1 VDNFTKVQSIV
12 KFVEI
17 TSEHSGQRIDN
28 YLFTSLK
35 GVPKS
40 RVYRIIRKGE
50 VRVNS
55 SRIKPD
61 YKLNEGDNIRIPPIR
76 VAEREPSILPSKKFQ
91 DSLEKCILYEDDT
104 LLVLNKPSGLAVH
117 GGSGIKL
124 GLIEALR
131 LTRPKTD
138 YFELV
143 HRIDRETSGC
153 LIVAKKRSSLK
164 YLQEQMRNKRISKV
178 YYALTTGKWPRGMRR
193 IDLPL
198 MASEQKTGEKI
209 VRVNPKGKK
218 SVTIFSVMKRY
229 RNFTLLQASLETGRT
244 HQIRVHA
251 QHTGCPLAGDSKYG
265 LDDIN
270 KGIRKSGLKRMFL
283 HAFKIGFSLPCGKNI
298 FIEAPMP
305 DDLSEYL
312 KDLDCRDDS

>member
-1 VDNFTKVQSIV
+1 MKGQSTV

-17 TSEHSGQRIDN
+17 TSENSAQRIDN
-28 YLFTSLK
+28 YLFTLLK

-40 RVYRIIRKGE
+40 RIYRIIRKGE
-50 VRVNS
+50 IRING

-61 YKLNEGDNIRIPPIR
+61 HKLNEGDKIRIPPVRI
-76 VAEREPSILPSKKFQ
+76 AEREAFILPSKKLQ
-91 DSLEKCILYEDDT
+91 YSLEKNILYEDDA

-131 LTRPKTD
+131 LIRPKTD

-153 LIVAKKRSSLK
+153 LIVAKKRSSLR
-164 YLQEQMRNKRISKV
+164 YLQEQMRNKKINKV
-178 YYALTTGKWPRGMRR
+178 YHALATGKWPRGRNR

-198 MASEQKTGEKI
+198 MAFEQKTGEKI

-229 RNFTLLQASLETGRT
+229 HNFTLLEASLETGRT

-251 QHTGCPLAGDSKYG
+251 QHIGCPLAGDSKYG

-270 KGIRKSGLKRMFL
+270 KNIRKSGLKRMFL

-305 DDLSEYL
+305 SDLSEHL
-312 KDLDCRDDS
+312 MKLDCRDEP

>member
-1 VDNFTKVQSIV
+1 MKGQLTV

-17 TSEHSGQRIDN
+17 TSEHSDQRIDN
-28 YLFTSLK
+28 YLFTLLK

-40 RVYRIIRKGE
+40 RIYRIIRKGE
-50 VRVNS
+50 IRING

-61 YKLNEGDNIRIPPIR
+61 YKLNEGDKIRIPPVRI
-76 VAEREPSILPSKKFQ
+76 AEREAFILPSKKLQ
-91 DSLEKCILYEDDT
+91 YSLEKNILYEDDA

-131 LTRPKTD
+131 LIRPKTD

-153 LIVAKKRSSLK
+153 LIVAKKRSSLR
-164 YLQEQMRNKRISKV
+164 YLQEQMRSKRISKV
-178 YYALTTGKWPRGMRR
+178 YRALATGKWPRGMRR

-198 MASEQKTGEKI
+198 MAFEQKTGEKI

-229 RNFTLLQASLETGRT
+229 RNFTLLEASLETGRT

-251 QHTGCPLAGDSKYG
+251 QHIGCPLAGDSKYG

-270 KGIRKSGLKRMFL
+270 KDIRKSGLKRMFL

-305 DDLSEYL
+305 SDLSEHL
-312 KDLDCRDDS
+312 MELDCRDEP

>member
-1 VDNFTKVQSIV
+1 MKGQLTV

-17 TSEHSGQRIDN
+17 TSEHSDQRIDN
-28 YLFTSLK
+28 YLFTLLK

-40 RVYRIIRKGE
+40 RIYRIIRKGE
-50 VRVNS
+50 IRING

-61 YKLNEGDNIRIPPIR
+61 YKLNEGDKIRIPPVRI
-76 VAEREPSILPSKKFQ
+76 AEREAFILPSKKLQ
-91 DSLEKCILYEDDT
+91 YLLEKNILYEDDA

-131 LTRPKTD
+131 LIRPKTD

-153 LIVAKKRSSLK
+153 LIVAKKRSSLR
-164 YLQEQMRNKRISKV
+164 YLQEQMRSKRISKV
-178 YYALTTGKWPRGMRR
+178 YRALATGKWPRGMRR

-198 MASEQKTGEKI
+198 MAFEQKTGEKI

-229 RNFTLLQASLETGRT
+229 RNFTLLEALLETGRT

-251 QHTGCPLAGDSKYG
+251 QHIGCPLAGDSKYG

-270 KGIRKSGLKRMFL
+270 KDIRKSGLKRMFL
-283 HAFKIGFSLPCGKNI
+283 HALKIGFSLPCGKNI

-305 DDLSEYL
+305 SDLSEHL
-312 KDLDCRDDS
+312 MELDCRDEP

>member
-1 VDNFTKVQSIV
+1 MKGQLTV

-17 TSEHSGQRIDN
+17 TSEHSDQRIDN
-28 YLFTSLK
+28 YLFTLLK

-40 RVYRIIRKGE
+40 RIYRIIRKGE
-50 VRVNS
+50 IRING

-61 YKLNEGDNIRIPPIR
+61 YKLNEGDKIRIPPVRI
-76 VAEREPSILPSKKFQ
+76 AEREAFILPSKKLQ
-91 DSLEKCILYEDDT
+91 YSLEKNILYEDDA

-131 LTRPKTD
+131 LIRPKTD

-153 LIVAKKRSSLK
+153 LIVDKKRSSLR
-164 YLQEQMRNKRISKV
+164 YLQEQMRRKRISNV
-178 YYALTTGKWPRGMRR
+178 YRSLAPGIWLRGMRR
-193 IDLPL
+193 IDLPP
-198 MASEQKTGEKI
+198 MACEQKTGEKI

-229 RNFTLLQASLETGRT
+229 RNFTLLEALLETGRT

-251 QHTGCPLAGDSKYG
+251 QHIGCPLAGDNKYG

-270 KGIRKSGLKRMFL
+270 KDIRKSGLKRMFL
-283 HAFKIGFSLPCGKNI
+283 HALKIGFSLPCGKNI

-305 DDLSEYL
+305 SDLSEHL
-312 KDLDCRDDS
+312 MELDCRDEP

>member
-1 VDNFTKVQSIV
+1 MKGQLTV

-17 TSEHSGQRIDN
+17 TSEHSDQRIDN
-28 YLFTSLK
+28 YLFTLLK

-40 RVYRIIRKGE
+40 RIYRIIRKGE
-50 VRVNS
+50 IRING

-61 YKLNEGDNIRIPPIR
+61 YKLNEGDKIRIPPVRI
-76 VAEREPSILPSKKFQ
+76 AEREAFILPSKKLQ
-91 DSLEKCILYEDDT
+91 YSLEKNILYEDDA

-131 LTRPKTD
+131 LIRPKTD

-153 LIVAKKRSSLK
+153 LMVAKKRSSLR
-164 YLQEQMRNKRISKV
+164 YLQEQMRSKRISKV
-178 YYALTTGKWPRGMRR
+178 YRALATGKWPRGMRR

-198 MASEQKTGEKI
+198 MAFEQKTGEKI

-229 RNFTLLQASLETGRT
+229 RNFTLLEALLETGRT

-251 QHTGCPLAGDSKYG
+251 QHIGCPLAGDNKYG
-265 LDDIN
+265 LDDVN
-270 KGIRKSGLKRMFL
+270 KDIRKSGLKRMFL
-283 HAFKIGFSLPCGKNI
+283 HALKIGFSLPCGKNI

-305 DDLSEYL
+305 SDLSEHL
-312 KDLDCRDDS
+312 MELDCRDEP

>member
-1 VDNFTKVQSIV
+1 MKGQLTV

-17 TSEHSGQRIDN
+17 TSEHSDQRIDN
-28 YLFTSLK
+28 YLFTLLK

-40 RVYRIIRKGE
+40 RIYRIIRKGE
-50 VRVNS
+50 IRING

-61 YKLNEGDNIRIPPIR
+61 YKLNEGDKIRIPPVRI
-76 VAEREPSILPSKKFQ
+76 AEREAFILPSKKLQ
-91 DSLEKCILYEDDT
+91 YSLEKNILYEDDA

-131 LTRPKTD
+131 LIRPKTD

-153 LIVAKKRSSLK
+153 LIVAKKRSSLR
-164 YLQEQMRNKRISKV
+164 YLQEQMRSKRISKV
-178 YYALTTGKWPRGMRR
+178 YRALATGKWPRGIRR

-198 MASEQKTGEKI
+198 MAFEQKTGEKI

-229 RNFTLLQASLETGRT
+229 RNFTLLEALLETGRT

-251 QHTGCPLAGDSKYG
+251 QHIGCPLAGDNKYG

-270 KGIRKSGLKRMFL
+270 KDIRKSGLKRMFL
-283 HAFKIGFSLPCGKNI
+283 HALKIGFSLPCGKNI

-305 DDLSEYL
+305 SDLSEHL
-312 KDLDCRDDS
+312 MELDCRDEP

>member
-1 VDNFTKVQSIV
+1 MW

-17 TSEHSGQRIDN
+17 TSEHSDQRIDN
-28 YLFTSLK
+28 YLFTLLK

-40 RVYRIIRKGE
+40 RIYRIIRKGE
-50 VRVNS
+50 IRING

-61 YKLNEGDNIRIPPIR
+61 YKLNEGDKIRIPPVRI
-76 VAEREPSILPSKKFQ
+76 AEREAFILPSKKLQ
-91 DSLEKCILYEDDT
+91 YLLEKNILYEDDA

-117 GGSGIKL
+117 GGSGIKF

-131 LTRPKTD
+131 LIRPKTD
-138 YFELV
+138 YFELA

-153 LIVAKKRSSLK
+153 LIVAKKRSTLR
-164 YLQEQMRNKRISKV
+164 YLQEQMRNRRISKV
-178 YYALTTGKWPRGMRR
+178 YRALATGKWPRGMKR

-198 MASEQKTGEKI
+198 MAFEQKTGEKI

-229 RNFTLLQASLETGRT
+229 RNFTLLEASLETGRT

-251 QHTGCPLAGDSKYG
+251 QHIGCPLAGDSKYG

-270 KGIRKSGLKRMFL
+270 KDIRKSGLKRMFL

-305 DDLSEYL
+305 SDLSEHL
-312 KDLDCRDDS
+312 MELDCRDEP

>member
-1 VDNFTKVQSIV
+1 MKGQLTV

-17 TSEHSGQRIDN
+17 TSEHSDQRIDN
-28 YLFTSLK
+28 YLFTLLK

-40 RVYRIIRKGE
+40 RIYRIIRKGE
-50 VRVNS
+50 IRING

-61 YKLNEGDNIRIPPIR
+61 YKLNEGDKIRIPPVRI
-76 VAEREPSILPSKKFQ
+76 AEREAFILPSKKLQ
-91 DSLEKCILYEDDT
+91 YLLEKNILYEDDA

-131 LTRPKTD
+131 LIRPKTD

-153 LIVAKKRSSLK
+153 LIVAKKRSSLR
-164 YLQEQMRNKRISKV
+164 YLQEQMRNKKISKV
-178 YYALTTGKWPRGMRR
+178 YYALATGKWPRGRNR

-198 MASEQKTGEKI
+198 MAFEQKTGEKI
-209 VRVNPKGKK
+209 VRVNSKGKK

-229 RNFTLLQASLETGRT
+229 HNFTLLEASLETGRT

-251 QHTGCPLAGDSKYG
+251 QHIGCPLAGDSKYG

-270 KGIRKSGLKRMFL
+270 KDIRKSGLKRMFL

-305 DDLSEYL
+305 SDLSEHL
-312 KDLDCRDDS
+312 MKLDCRDEP

>member
-1 VDNFTKVQSIV
+1 MKGQLTV

-17 TSEHSGQRIDN
+17 TSEHSDQRIDN
-28 YLFTSLK
+28 YLFTLLK

-40 RVYRIIRKGE
+40 RIYRIIRKGE
-50 VRVNS
+50 IRING

-61 YKLNEGDNIRIPPIR
+61 YKLNEGDKIRIPPVRI
-76 VAEREPSILPSKKFQ
+76 AEREAFILPSKKLQ
-91 DSLEKCILYEDDT
+91 YLLEKNILYEDDA

-117 GGSGIKL
+117 GGSGIKF

-131 LTRPKTD
+131 LIRPKTD
-138 YFELV
+138 YFELA

-153 LIVAKKRSSLK
+153 LIVAKKRSTLR
-164 YLQEQMRNKRISKV
+164 YLQEQMRNRRISKV
-178 YYALTTGKWPRGMRR
+178 YRALATGKWPRGIKR

-198 MASEQKTGEKI
+198 MAFEQKTGEKI

-229 RNFTLLQASLETGRT
+229 RNFTLLEASLETGRT

-251 QHTGCPLAGDSKYG
+251 QHIGCPLAGDSKYG

-270 KGIRKSGLKRMFL
+270 KDIRKSGLKRMFL
-283 HAFKIGFSLPCGKNI
+283 HAVKIGFSLPCGKNI

-305 DDLSEYL
+305 SDLSEHL
-312 KDLDCRDDS
+312 MELDCRDEL

>member
-1 VDNFTKVQSIV
+1 MKGQLTV

-17 TSEHSGQRIDN
+17 TSEHSDQRIDN
-28 YLFTSLK
+28 YLFTLLK

-40 RVYRIIRKGE
+40 RIYRIIRKGE
-50 VRVNS
+50 IRING

-61 YKLNEGDNIRIPPIR
+61 YKLNEGDKIRIPPVRI
-76 VAEREPSILPSKKFQ
+76 AEREAFILPSKKLQ
-91 DSLEKCILYEDDT
+91 YSLEKNILYEDDA

-131 LTRPKTD
+131 LIRPKTD

-153 LIVAKKRSSLK
+153 LIVAKKRSSLR
-164 YLQEQMRNKRISKV
+164 YLQEQMRSKRISKV
-178 YYALTTGKWPRGMRR
+178 YRALATGKWPRGMRR

-198 MASEQKTGEKI
+198 MAFEQKTGEKI

-229 RNFTLLQASLETGRT
+229 RNFTLLEALLETGRT

-251 QHTGCPLAGDSKYG
+251 QHIGCPLAGDNKYG

-270 KGIRKSGLKRMFL
+270 KDIRKSGLKRMFL
-283 HAFKIGFSLPCGKNI
+283 HALKIGFSLPCGKNI

-305 DDLSEYL
+305 SDLSEHL
-312 KDLDCRDDS
+312 IELDCRDEP

>member
-1 VDNFTKVQSIV
+1 MKGQLTV

-17 TSEHSGQRIDN
+17 TSEHSDQRIDN
-28 YLFTSLK
+28 YLFTLLK

-40 RVYRIIRKGE
+40 RIYRIIRKGE
-50 VRVNS
+50 IRING

-61 YKLNEGDNIRIPPIR
+61 YKLNEGDKIRIPPVRI
-76 VAEREPSILPSKKFQ
+76 AEREAFILPSKKLQ
-91 DSLEKCILYEDDT
+91 YLLEKNILYEDDA

-117 GGSGIKL
+117 GGSGIKF

-131 LTRPKTD
+131 LIRPKTD
-138 YFELV
+138 YFELA

-153 LIVAKKRSSLK
+153 LIVAKKRSSLR
-164 YLQEQMRNKRISKV
+164 YLQEQMRNRRISKV
-178 YYALTTGKWPRGMRR
+178 YRALATGKWPRGIKR

-198 MASEQKTGEKI
+198 MAFEQKTGEKI

-229 RNFTLLQASLETGRT
+229 RNFTLLEASLETGRT

-251 QHTGCPLAGDSKYG
+251 QHIGCPLAGDSKYG

-270 KGIRKSGLKRMFL
+270 KDIRKSGLKRMFL

-305 DDLSEYL
+305 SDLSEHL
-312 KDLDCRDDS
+312 MELDCRDEL

>member
-1 VDNFTKVQSIV
+1 MKGQLTV

-17 TSEHSGQRIDN
+17 TSEHSDQRIDN
-28 YLFTSLK
+28 YLFTLLK

-40 RVYRIIRKGE
+40 RIYRIIRKGE
-50 VRVNS
+50 IRING

-61 YKLNEGDNIRIPPIR
+61 YKLNEGDKIRIPPVRI
-76 VAEREPSILPSKKFQ
+76 AEREAFILPSKKLQ
-91 DSLEKCILYEDDT
+91 YLLEKNILYEDDA

-117 GGSGIKL
+117 GGSGIKF

-131 LTRPKTD
+131 LIRPKTD
-138 YFELV
+138 YFELA

-153 LIVAKKRSSLK
+153 LIVAKKRSSLR
-164 YLQEQMRNKRISKV
+164 YLQEQMRSKRISKV
-178 YYALTTGKWPRGMRR
+178 YRALATGKWPRGMRR

-198 MASEQKTGEKI
+198 MAFEQKTGEKI

-229 RNFTLLQASLETGRT
+229 RNFTLLEALLETGRT

-251 QHTGCPLAGDSKYG
+251 QHIGCPLAGDNKYG

-270 KGIRKSGLKRMFL
+270 KDIRKSGLKRMFL
-283 HAFKIGFSLPCGKNI
+283 HALKIGFSLPCGKNI

-305 DDLSEYL
+305 SDLSEHL
-312 KDLDCRDDS
+312 MELDCRDEP

>member
-1 VDNFTKVQSIV
+1 MKGQLTV

-17 TSEHSGQRIDN
+17 TSEHSDQRIDN
-28 YLFTSLK
+28 YLFTLLK

-40 RVYRIIRKGE
+40 RIYRIIRKGE
-50 VRVNS
+50 IRING

-61 YKLNEGDNIRIPPIR
+61 YKLNEGDKIRIPPVRI
-76 VAEREPSILPSKKFQ
+76 AEREAFILPSKKLQ
-91 DSLEKCILYEDDT
+91 YLLEKNILYEDDA

-117 GGSGIKL
+117 GGSGIKF

-131 LTRPKTD
+131 LIRPKTD

-143 HRIDRETSGC
+143 HRIDQETSGC
-153 LIVAKKRSSLK
+153 LIVAKKRSTLR
-164 YLQEQMRNKRISKV
+164 YLQEQMRNRRISKV
-178 YYALTTGKWPRGMRR
+178 YRALATGKWPRGIKR

-198 MASEQKTGEKI
+198 MAFEQKTGEKI

-229 RNFTLLQASLETGRT
+229 RNFTLLEALLETGRT

-251 QHTGCPLAGDSKYG
+251 QHIGCPLAGDNKYG

-270 KGIRKSGLKRMFL
+270 KDIRKSGLKRMFL
-283 HAFKIGFSLPCGKNI
+283 HALKIGFSLPCGKNI

-305 DDLSEYL
+305 SDLSEHL
-312 KDLDCRDDS
+312 MELDCRDEP

>member
-1 VDNFTKVQSIV
+1 MKGQLTV

-17 TSEHSGQRIDN
+17 TSEHSDQRIDN
-28 YLFTSLK
+28 YLFTLLK

-40 RVYRIIRKGE
+40 RIYRIIRKGE
-50 VRVNS
+50 IRING

-61 YKLNEGDNIRIPPIR
+61 YKLNEGDKIRIPPVRI
-76 VAEREPSILPSKKFQ
+76 AEREAFILPSKKLQ
-91 DSLEKCILYEDDT
+91 YLLEKNILYEDDA

-117 GGSGIKL
+117 GGSGIKF

-131 LTRPKTD
+131 LIRPKTD
-138 YFELV
+138 YFELA

-153 LIVAKKRSSLK
+153 LIVAKKRSTLR
-164 YLQEQMRNKRISKV
+164 YLQEQMRSKRISKV
-178 YYALTTGKWPRGMRR
+178 YRALATGKWPRGMRR

-198 MASEQKTGEKI
+198 MAFEQKTGEKI

-229 RNFTLLQASLETGRT
+229 RNFTLLEALLETGRT

-251 QHTGCPLAGDSKYG
+251 QHIGCPLAGDNKYG

-270 KGIRKSGLKRMFL
+270 KDIRKSGLKRMFL
-283 HAFKIGFSLPCGKNI
+283 HALKIGFSLPCGKNI

-305 DDLSEYL
+305 SDLSEHL
-312 KDLDCRDDS
+312 MELDCRDEP

>member
-1 VDNFTKVQSIV
+1 MKGQLTV

-17 TSEHSGQRIDN
+17 TSEHSDQRIDN
-28 YLFTSLK
+28 YLFTLLK

-40 RVYRIIRKGE
+40 RIYRIIRKGE
-50 VRVNS
+50 IRING

-61 YKLNEGDNIRIPPIR
+61 YKLNEGDKIRIPPVRI
-76 VAEREPSILPSKKFQ
+76 AEREAFILPSKKLQ
-91 DSLEKCILYEDDT
+91 YLLEKNILYEDDA

-117 GGSGIKL
+117 GGSGIKF

-131 LTRPKTD
+131 LIRPKTD
-138 YFELV
+138 YFELA

-153 LIVAKKRSSLK
+153 LIVAKKRSTLR
-164 YLQEQMRNKRISKV
+164 YLQEQMRNRRISKV
-178 YYALTTGKWPRGMRR
+178 YRALATGKWPRGIKR

-198 MASEQKTGEKI
+198 MAFEQKTGEKI

-229 RNFTLLQASLETGRT
+229 RNFTLLEASLETGRT

-251 QHTGCPLAGDSKYG
+251 QHIGCPLAGDSKYG

-270 KGIRKSGLKRMFL
+270 KDIRKSGLKRMFL

-305 DDLSEYL
+305 SDLSKHLME
-312 KDLDCRDDS
+312 LDCRDEP

>member
-1 VDNFTKVQSIV
+1 MKGQLTV

-17 TSEHSGQRIDN
+17 TSEHSDQRIDN
-28 YLFTSLK
+28 YLFTLLK

-40 RVYRIIRKGE
+40 RIYRIIRKGE
-50 VRVNS
+50 IRING

-61 YKLNEGDNIRIPPIR
+61 YKLNEGDKIRIPPVRI
-76 VAEREPSILPSKKFQ
+76 AEREAFILPSKKLQ
-91 DSLEKCILYEDDT
+91 YSLEKNILYEDDA

-131 LTRPKTD
+131 LIRPKTD

-153 LIVAKKRSSLK
+153 LIVAKKRSSLR
-164 YLQEQMRNKRISKV
+164 YLQEQMRSKRISKV
-178 YYALTTGKWPRGMRR
+178 YRALATGKWPRGMKR

-198 MASEQKTGEKI
+198 MAFEQKTGEKI

-229 RNFTLLQASLETGRT
+229 RNFTLLEALLETGRT

-251 QHTGCPLAGDSKYG
+251 QHIGCPLAGDNKYG

-270 KGIRKSGLKRMFL
+270 KDIRKSGLKRMFL
-283 HAFKIGFSLPCGKNI
+283 HALKIGFSLPCGKNI

-305 DDLSEYL
+305 SDLSEHL
-312 KDLDCRDDS
+312 MELDCRDEP

>member
-1 VDNFTKVQSIV
+1 MKGQLTV

-17 TSEHSGQRIDN
+17 TSEHSDQRIDN
-28 YLFTSLK
+28 YLFTLLK

-40 RVYRIIRKGE
+40 RIYRIIRKGE
-50 VRVNS
+50 IRING

-61 YKLNEGDNIRIPPIR
+61 YKLNEGDKIRIPPVRI
-76 VAEREPSILPSKKFQ
+76 AEREAFILPSKKLQ
-91 DSLEKCILYEDDT
+91 YLLEKNILYEDDA

-117 GGSGIKL
+117 GGSGIKF

-131 LTRPKTD
+131 LIRPKTD
-138 YFELV
+138 YFELA

-153 LIVAKKRSSLK
+153 LIVAKKRSTLR
-164 YLQEQMRNKRISKV
+164 YLQEQMRNRRINKV
-178 YYALTTGKWPRGMRR
+178 YRALATGKWPRGRNR

-198 MASEQKTGEKI
+198 MAFEQKTGEKI
-209 VRVNPKGKK
+209 VRVNSKGKK

-229 RNFTLLQASLETGRT
+229 RNFTLLEASLETGRT

-251 QHTGCPLAGDSKYG
+251 QHIGCPLAGDSKYG

-270 KGIRKSGLKRMFL
+270 KDIRKSGLKRMFL

-305 DDLSEYL
+305 SDLSEHL
-312 KDLDCRDDS
+312 MKLDCRDEP

>member
-1 VDNFTKVQSIV
+1 MQRQSVV

-17 TSEHSGQRIDN
+17 TSEHSAQRIDN
-28 YLFTSLK
+28 YLFTLLK

-40 RVYRIIRKGE
+40 RIYRIIRKGE
-50 VRVNS
+50 IRING

-61 YKLNEGDNIRIPPIR
+61 YKLNEGDRIRIPPVRI
-76 VAEREPSILPSKKFQ
+76 AEREAFSLPSKKLQF
-91 DSLEKCILYEDDT
+91 SLEKNILYEDNA

-131 LTRPKTD
+131 LIRPKTD

-153 LIVAKKRSSLK
+153 LIVAKKRSSLR

-178 YYALTTGKWPRGMRR
+178 YLALATGKWPRGIRR
-193 IDLPL
+193 IDFPL
-198 MASEQKTGEKI
+198 MAYEQKTGEKI
-209 VRVNPKGKK
+209 VRVNSKGKK

-229 RNFTLLQASLETGRT
+229 RNFTLLEASLETGRT

-251 QHTGCPLAGDSKYG
+251 QHIGCPLAGDSKYG
-265 LDDIN
+265 HDDIN
-270 KGIRKSGLKRMFL
+270 KDIRKSGLKRMFL
-283 HAFKIGFSLPCGKNI
+283 HAFKIEFSLPCGKKI

-305 DDLSEYL
+305 GDLSEYL
-312 KDLDCRDDS
+312 IELDYRDES

>member
-1 VDNFTKVQSIV
+1 
-12 KFVEI
+12 
-17 TSEHSGQRIDN
+17 
-28 YLFTSLK
+28 
-35 GVPKS
+35 
-40 RVYRIIRKGE
+40 
-50 VRVNS
+50 
-55 SRIKPD
+55 
-61 YKLNEGDNIRIPPIR
+61 
-76 VAEREPSILPSKKFQ
+76 LPSKKLQ
-91 DSLEKCILYEDDT
+91 YSLEKNILYEDDA

-131 LTRPKTD
+131 LIRPKTD

-153 LIVAKKRSSLK
+153 LIVAKKRSSLR
-164 YLQEQMRNKRISKV
+164 YLQEQMRSKRISKV
-178 YYALTTGKWPRGMRR
+178 YRALATGKWPRGMRR

-198 MASEQKTGEKI
+198 MAFEQKTGEKI

-229 RNFTLLQASLETGRT
+229 RNFTLLEALLETGRT

-251 QHTGCPLAGDSKYG
+251 QHIGCPLAGDNKYG

-270 KGIRKSGLKRMFL
+270 KDIRKSGLKRMFL
-283 HAFKIGFSLPCGKNI
+283 HALKIGFSLPCGKNI

-305 DDLSEYL
+305 SDLSEHL
-312 KDLDCRDDS
+312 MELDCRDEP

>member
-1 VDNFTKVQSIV
+1 VDKSLKCQSLVQFID
-12 KFVEI
+12 I
-17 TSEHSGQRIDN
+17 TTESAGQRLDN

-40 RVYRIIRKGE
+40 HIYKIIRKGE

-55 SRIKPD
+55 SRIKPE
-61 YKLNEGDNIRIPPIR
+61 YKLKSGDKIRIPPIR
-76 VAEREPSILPSKKFQ
+76 VAYRKTPIPPTSKLQ
-91 DSLEKCILYEDDT
+91 ISLEKSILFEDDSF
-104 LLVLNKPSGLAVH
+104 LVLNKPSGIAVH
-117 GGSGIKL
+117 GGSGIKI

-131 LTRPKTD
+131 LIKRNAD

-164 YLQEQMRNKRISKV
+164 YLQEQMRDKKV
-178 YYALTTGKWPRGMRR
+178 VKIYHALTIGKWPRGLRR

-198 MASEQKTGEKI
+198 MASDQKTGEKI

-218 SVTIFSVMKRY
+218 SVTIFSVVKRF
-229 RNFTLLQASLETGRT
+229 RNFTLLEASLETGRT

-251 QHTGCPLAGDSKYG
+251 QHSGCPLAGDTKYG
-265 LDDIN
+265 LDEIN
-270 KGIRKSGLKRMFL
+270 SNIRKTGLKRMFL
-283 HAFKIGFSLPCGKNI
+283 HASNIKFSLPCGKYI
-298 FIEAPMP
+298 SVEAPMP
-305 DDLSEYL
+305 TDLSNFL
-312 KDLDCRDDS
+312 KKID

>member
-1 VDNFTKVQSIV
+1 MKGQLTV

-17 TSEHSGQRIDN
+17 TSEHSDQRIDN
-28 YLFTSLK
+28 YLFTLLK

-40 RVYRIIRKGE
+40 RIYRIIRKGE
-50 VRVNS
+50 IRING

-61 YKLNEGDNIRIPPIR
+61 YKLNEGDKIRIPPVRI
-76 VAEREPSILPSKKFQ
+76 AEREAFILPSKKLQ
-91 DSLEKCILYEDDT
+91 YSLEKNILYEDDA

-131 LTRPKTD
+131 LIRPKTD

-153 LIVAKKRSSLK
+153 LMVAKKRSSLR
-164 YLQEQMRNKRISKV
+164 YLQEQMRSKRISKV
-178 YYALTTGKWPRGMRR
+178 YRALATGKWPRGMRR

-198 MASEQKTGEKI
+198 MAFEQKTGEKI

-229 RNFTLLQASLETGRT
+229 RNFTLLEALLETGRT

-251 QHTGCPLAGDSKYG
+251 QHIGCPLAGDNKYG

-270 KGIRKSGLKRMFL
+270 KDIRKSGLKRMFL
-283 HAFKIGFSLPCGKNI
+283 HALKIGFSLPCGKNI

-305 DDLSEYL
+305 SDLSEHL
-312 KDLDCRDDS
+312 MELDCRDEP

>member
-1 VDNFTKVQSIV
+1 MKGQLTV

-17 TSEHSGQRIDN
+17 TSEHSDQRIDN
-28 YLFTSLK
+28 YLFTLLK

-40 RVYRIIRKGE
+40 RIYRIIRKGE
-50 VRVNS
+50 IRING

-61 YKLNEGDNIRIPPIR
+61 YKLNEGDKIRIPPVRI
-76 VAEREPSILPSKKFQ
+76 AEREAFILPSKKLQ
-91 DSLEKCILYEDDT
+91 YSLEKNILYEDDA

-131 LTRPKTD
+131 LIRPKTD

-153 LIVAKKRSSLK
+153 LIVAKKRSSLR
-164 YLQEQMRNKRISKV
+164 YLQEQMRTKRISKV
-178 YYALTTGKWPRGMRR
+178 YRALATGKWPRGMRR

-198 MASEQKTGEKI
+198 MAFEQKTGEKI

-229 RNFTLLQASLETGRT
+229 RNFTLLEALLETGRT

-251 QHTGCPLAGDSKYG
+251 QHIGCPLAGDNKYG

-270 KGIRKSGLKRMFL
+270 KDIRKSGLKRMFL
-283 HAFKIGFSLPCGKNI
+283 HALKIGFSLPCGKNI

-305 DDLSEYL
+305 SDLSEHL
-312 KDLDCRDDS
+312 MELDCRDEP

>member
-1 VDNFTKVQSIV
+1 MKGQLTV

-17 TSEHSGQRIDN
+17 TSEHSDQRIDN
-28 YLFTSLK
+28 YLFTLLK

-40 RVYRIIRKGE
+40 RIYRIIRKGE
-50 VRVNS
+50 IRING

-61 YKLNEGDNIRIPPIR
+61 YKLNEGDKIRIPPVRI
-76 VAEREPSILPSKKFQ
+76 AEREAFILPSKKLQ
-91 DSLEKCILYEDDT
+91 YLLEKNILYEDDA

-117 GGSGIKL
+117 GGSGIKF

-131 LTRPKTD
+131 LIRPKTD
-138 YFELV
+138 YFELA

-153 LIVAKKRSSLK
+153 LIVAKKRSTLR
-164 YLQEQMRNKRISKV
+164 YLQEQMRNRRISKV
-178 YYALTTGKWPRGMRR
+178 YRALATGKWPRGIKR

-198 MASEQKTGEKI
+198 MAFEQKTGEKI

-229 RNFTLLQASLETGRT
+229 RNFTLLEASLETGRT

-251 QHTGCPLAGDSKYG
+251 QHIGCPLAGDSKYG

-270 KGIRKSGLKRMFL
+270 KDIRKSGLKRMFL

-305 DDLSEYL
+305 SDLSEHL
-312 KDLDCRDDS
+312 MELDCRDEP

>member
-1 VDNFTKVQSIV
+1 MKGQSSV

-17 TSEHSGQRIDN
+17 TSEYSTQRIDN
-28 YLFTSLK
+28 FLFTLLK

-40 RVYRIIRKGE
+40 RIYRIIRKGE
-50 VRVNS
+50 IRING

-61 YKLNEGDNIRIPPIR
+61 YKLNEGDKIRIPPVRI
-76 VAEREPSILPSKKFQ
+76 AEREALSFPSKKLQ
-91 DSLEKCILYEDDT
+91 YLLEKNILYEDDT
-104 LLVLNKPSGLAVH
+104 LIVLDKPSGLAVH
-117 GGSGIKL
+117 GGSGVKL

-131 LTRPKTD
+131 LIRPKTD

-153 LIVAKKRSSLK
+153 LIVAKKRSTLR
-164 YLQEQMRNKRISKV
+164 YMQEQMRNKRISKV
-178 YYALTTGKWPRGMRR
+178 YLALATGKWPRGMRR

-198 MASEQKTGEKI
+198 MAFEQKTGEKI
-209 VRVNPKGKK
+209 VRVNSKGKK

-229 RNFTLLQASLETGRT
+229 RNFTLLEASLETGRT

-251 QHTGCPLAGDSKYG
+251 QHIGCPLAGDSKYG

-270 KGIRKSGLKRMFL
+270 KDIRKSGLKRMFL

-298 FIEAPMP
+298 FI
-305 DDLSEYL
+305 
-312 KDLDCRDDS
+312 

>member
-1 VDNFTKVQSIV
+1 MKGQLTV

-17 TSEHSGQRIDN
+17 TSEHSDQRIDN
-28 YLFTSLK
+28 YLFTLLK

-40 RVYRIIRKGE
+40 RIYRIIRKGE
-50 VRVNS
+50 IRING

-61 YKLNEGDNIRIPPIR
+61 YKLNEGDKIRIPPVRI
-76 VAEREPSILPSKKFQ
+76 AEREAFILPSKKLQ
-91 DSLEKCILYEDDT
+91 YSLEKNILYEDDA
-104 LLVLNKPSGLAVH
+104 LLVLNKPSGLAVR

-131 LTRPKTD
+131 LIRPKTD

-153 LIVAKKRSSLK
+153 LIVAKKRSSLR
-164 YLQEQMRNKRISKV
+164 YLQEQMRSKRISKV
-178 YYALTTGKWPRGMRR
+178 YRALATGKWPRGMRR

-198 MASEQKTGEKI
+198 MAFEQKTGEKI

-229 RNFTLLQASLETGRT
+229 RNFTLLEALLETGRT

-251 QHTGCPLAGDSKYG
+251 QHIGCPLAGDNKYG

-270 KGIRKSGLKRMFL
+270 KDIRKSGLKRMFL
-283 HAFKIGFSLPCGKNI
+283 HALKIGFSLPCGKNI

-305 DDLSEYL
+305 SDLSEHL
-312 KDLDCRDDS
+312 MELDCRDEP

>member
-1 VDNFTKVQSIV
+1 MKGQLTV

-17 TSEHSGQRIDN
+17 TSEHSDQRIDN
-28 YLFTSLK
+28 YLFTLLK

-40 RVYRIIRKGE
+40 RIYRIIRKGE
-50 VRVNS
+50 IRING

-61 YKLNEGDNIRIPPIR
+61 YKLNEGDKIRIPPVRI
-76 VAEREPSILPSKKFQ
+76 AEREAFILPSKKLQ
-91 DSLEKCILYEDDT
+91 YLLEKNILYEDDA
-104 LLVLNKPSGLAVH
+104 LLVINKPSGLAVH
-117 GGSGIKL
+117 GGSGIKF

-131 LTRPKTD
+131 LIRPKTD
-138 YFELV
+138 YFELA

-153 LIVAKKRSSLK
+153 LIVAKKRSTLR
-164 YLQEQMRNKRISKV
+164 YLQEQMRNRRISKV
-178 YYALTTGKWPRGMRR
+178 YRALATGKWPRGTKR

-198 MASEQKTGEKI
+198 MAFEQKTGEKI

-229 RNFTLLQASLETGRT
+229 RNFTLLEASLETGRT

-251 QHTGCPLAGDSKYG
+251 QHIGCPLAGDSKYG

-270 KGIRKSGLKRMFL
+270 KDIRKSGLKRMFL

-305 DDLSEYL
+305 SDLSEHL
-312 KDLDCRDDS
+312 MELDCRDEP

>member
-1 VDNFTKVQSIV
+1 MKEQLTV

-17 TSEHSGQRIDN
+17 TSEHSDQRIDN
-28 YLFTSLK
+28 YLFTLLK

-40 RVYRIIRKGE
+40 RIYRIIRKGE
-50 VRVNS
+50 IRING

-61 YKLNEGDNIRIPPIR
+61 YKLNEGDKIRIPPVRI
-76 VAEREPSILPSKKFQ
+76 AEREAFILPSKKLQ
-91 DSLEKCILYEDDT
+91 YSLEKNILYEDDA

-117 GGSGIKL
+117 GGSGIKF

-131 LTRPKTD
+131 LIRPKTD
-138 YFELV
+138 YFELA

-153 LIVAKKRSSLK
+153 LIVAKKRSTLR
-164 YLQEQMRNKRISKV
+164 YLQEQMRNRRISKV
-178 YYALTTGKWPRGMRR
+178 YRALATGKWPRGIKR

-198 MASEQKTGEKI
+198 MAFEQKTGEKI

-229 RNFTLLQASLETGRT
+229 RNFTLLEASLETGRT

-251 QHTGCPLAGDSKYG
+251 QHIGCPLAGDSKYG

-270 KGIRKSGLKRMFL
+270 KDIRKSGLKRMFL

-305 DDLSEYL
+305 SDLSEHL
-312 KDLDCRDDS
+312 MKLDCRDEP

>member
-1 VDNFTKVQSIV
+1 MKGQLTV

-17 TSEHSGQRIDN
+17 TSEHSDQRIDN
-28 YLFTSLK
+28 YLFTLLK

-40 RVYRIIRKGE
+40 RIYRIIRKGE
-50 VRVNS
+50 IRING

-61 YKLNEGDNIRIPPIR
+61 YKLNEGDKIRIPPVRI
-76 VAEREPSILPSKKFQ
+76 AEREAFILPSKKLQ
-91 DSLEKCILYEDDT
+91 YLLEKNILYEDDA

-117 GGSGIKL
+117 GGSGIKF

-131 LTRPKTD
+131 LIRPKTD
-138 YFELV
+138 YFELA

-153 LIVAKKRSSLK
+153 LIVAKKRSSLR
-164 YLQEQMRNKRISKV
+164 YLQEQMRNRRISKV
-178 YYALTTGKWPRGMRR
+178 YRALATGKWPRGIKR

-198 MASEQKTGEKI
+198 MAFEQKTGEKI

-229 RNFTLLQASLETGRT
+229 RNFTLLEASLETGRT

-251 QHTGCPLAGDSKYG
+251 QHIGCPLAGDSKYG

-270 KGIRKSGLKRMFL
+270 KDIRKSGLKRMFL

-305 DDLSEYL
+305 SDLSEHL
-312 KDLDCRDDS
+312 MKLDCRDEP

>member
-1 VDNFTKVQSIV
+1 MKGQLTV

-17 TSEHSGQRIDN
+17 TSEHSDQRIDN
-28 YLFTSLK
+28 YLFTLLK

-40 RVYRIIRKGE
+40 RIYRIIRKGE
-50 VRVNS
+50 IRING

-61 YKLNEGDNIRIPPIR
+61 YKLNEGDKIRIPPVRI
-76 VAEREPSILPSKKFQ
+76 AEREAFILPSKKLQ
-91 DSLEKCILYEDDT
+91 YSLEKNILYEDDA

-131 LTRPKTD
+131 LIRPKTG

-153 LIVAKKRSSLK
+153 LMVAKKRSSLR
-164 YLQEQMRNKRISKV
+164 YLQEQMRSKRISKV
-178 YYALTTGKWPRGMRR
+178 YRALATGKWPRGMRR

-198 MASEQKTGEKI
+198 MAFEQKTGEKI

-229 RNFTLLQASLETGRT
+229 RNFTLLEALLETGRT

-251 QHTGCPLAGDSKYG
+251 QHIGCPLAGDNKYG

-270 KGIRKSGLKRMFL
+270 KDIRKSGLKRMFL
-283 HAFKIGFSLPCGKNI
+283 HALKIGFSLPCGKNI

-305 DDLSEYL
+305 SDLSEHL
-312 KDLDCRDDS
+312 MELDCRDEP

>member
-1 VDNFTKVQSIV
+1 MKEQLTV

-17 TSEHSGQRIDN
+17 TSEHSDQRIDN
-28 YLFTSLK
+28 YLFTLLK

-40 RVYRIIRKGE
+40 RIYRIIRKGE
-50 VRVNS
+50 IRING

-61 YKLNEGDNIRIPPIR
+61 YKLNEGDKIRIPPVRI
-76 VAEREPSILPSKKFQ
+76 AEREAFILPSKKLQ
-91 DSLEKCILYEDDT
+91 YLLEKNILYEDDA

-117 GGSGIKL
+117 GGSGIKF

-131 LTRPKTD
+131 LIRPKTD

-153 LIVAKKRSSLK
+153 LIVAKKRSSLR
-164 YLQEQMRNKRISKV
+164 YLQEQMRNRRISKV
-178 YYALTTGKWPRGMRR
+178 YRALATGKWPRGIKR

-198 MASEQKTGEKI
+198 MAFEQKTGEKI

-229 RNFTLLQASLETGRT
+229 RNFTLLEASLETGRT

-251 QHTGCPLAGDSKYG
+251 QHIGCPLAGDSKYG

-270 KGIRKSGLKRMFL
+270 KDIRKSGLKRMFL

-305 DDLSEYL
+305 SDLSEHL
-312 KDLDCRDDS
+312 MELDCRDEP

>member
-1 VDNFTKVQSIV
+1 MKGQLTV

-17 TSEHSGQRIDN
+17 TSEHSDQRIDN
-28 YLFTSLK
+28 YLFTLLK

-40 RVYRIIRKGE
+40 RIYRIIRKGE
-50 VRVNS
+50 IRING

-61 YKLNEGDNIRIPPIR
+61 YKLNEGDKIRIPPVRI
-76 VAEREPSILPSKKFQ
+76 AEREAFILPSKKLQ
-91 DSLEKCILYEDDT
+91 YSLEKNILYEDDA

-131 LTRPKTD
+131 LIRPKTD

-153 LIVAKKRSSLK
+153 LIVAKKRSSLR
-164 YLQEQMRNKRISKV
+164 YLQEQMRSKRISKV
-178 YYALTTGKWPRGMRR
+178 YRALATGKWPRGMKR

-198 MASEQKTGEKI
+198 MAFEQKTGEKI

-229 RNFTLLQASLETGRT
+229 RNFTLLEALLETGRT

-251 QHTGCPLAGDSKYG
+251 QHIGCPLAGDNKYG

-270 KGIRKSGLKRMFL
+270 KDIRKSGLKRMFL
-283 HAFKIGFSLPCGKNI
+283 HALKIGFSLPCGKNI

-305 DDLSEYL
+305 SDLSEHL
-312 KDLDCRDDS
+312 MKLDCRDEP

>member
-1 VDNFTKVQSIV
+1 MKGQLTV

-17 TSEHSGQRIDN
+17 TSEHSDQRIDN
-28 YLFTSLK
+28 YLFTLLK

-40 RVYRIIRKGE
+40 RIYRIIRKGE
-50 VRVNS
+50 IRING

-61 YKLNEGDNIRIPPIR
+61 YKLNEGDKIRIPPVRI
-76 VAEREPSILPSKKFQ
+76 AEREAFILPSKKLQ
-91 DSLEKCILYEDDT
+91 YSLEKNILYEDDA

-131 LTRPKTD
+131 LIRPKTH

-153 LIVAKKRSSLK
+153 LIVAKKRSSLR
-164 YLQEQMRNKRISKV
+164 YLQEQMRSKRISKV
-178 YYALTTGKWPRGMRR
+178 YRALATGKWPRGMRR

-198 MASEQKTGEKI
+198 MAFEQKTGEKI

-229 RNFTLLQASLETGRT
+229 RNFTLLEALLETGRT

-251 QHTGCPLAGDSKYG
+251 QHIGCPLAGDNKYG

-270 KGIRKSGLKRMFL
+270 KDIRKSGLKRMFL
-283 HAFKIGFSLPCGKNI
+283 HALKIGFSLPCGKNI

-305 DDLSEYL
+305 SDLSEHL
-312 KDLDCRDDS
+312 MELDCRDEP

>member
-1 VDNFTKVQSIV
+1 MKGQLTV

-17 TSEHSGQRIDN
+17 TSEHSDQRIDN
-28 YLFTSLK
+28 YLFTLLK

-40 RVYRIIRKGE
+40 RIYRIIRKGE
-50 VRVNS
+50 IRING

-61 YKLNEGDNIRIPPIR
+61 YKLNEGDKIRIPPVRI
-76 VAEREPSILPSKKFQ
+76 AEREAFILPSKKLQ
-91 DSLEKCILYEDDT
+91 YSLEKNILYEDDA

-131 LTRPKTD
+131 LIRPKTD

-153 LIVAKKRSSLK
+153 LIVAKKRSSLR
-164 YLQEQMRNKRISKV
+164 YLQEQMRSKRISKV
-178 YYALTTGKWPRGMRR
+178 YRALATGKWPRGMRR

-198 MASEQKTGEKI
+198 MAFEQKTGEKN

-229 RNFTLLQASLETGRT
+229 RNFTLLEALLETGRT

-251 QHTGCPLAGDSKYG
+251 QHIGCPLAGDNKYG

-270 KGIRKSGLKRMFL
+270 KDIRKSGLKRMFL
-283 HAFKIGFSLPCGKNI
+283 HALKIGFSLPCGKNI

-305 DDLSEYL
+305 SDLSEHL
-312 KDLDCRDDS
+312 MELDCRDEP

>member
-1 VDNFTKVQSIV
+1 MKGQLTV

-17 TSEHSGQRIDN
+17 TSEHSDQRIDN
-28 YLFTSLK
+28 YLFTLLK

-40 RVYRIIRKGE
+40 RIYRIIRKGE
-50 VRVNS
+50 IRING

-61 YKLNEGDNIRIPPIR
+61 YKLNEGDKIRIPPVRI
-76 VAEREPSILPSKKFQ
+76 AEREAFILPSKKLQ
-91 DSLEKCILYEDDT
+91 YSLEKNILYEDDA

-131 LTRPKTD
+131 LIRPKTD

-153 LIVAKKRSSLK
+153 LIVAKKRSSLR
-164 YLQEQMRNKRISKV
+164 YLQEQMRSKRISKV
-178 YYALTTGKWPRGMRR
+178 YRALATGKWPRGMRR

-198 MASEQKTGEKI
+198 MAFEQKTGEKI

-229 RNFTLLQASLETGRT
+229 RNFTLLEALLETGRT

-251 QHTGCPLAGDSKYG
+251 QHIGCPLAGDNKYG

-270 KGIRKSGLKRMFL
+270 KDIRKSGLKRMFL
-283 HAFKIGFSLPCGKNI
+283 HALKIGFSLPCGKNI

-305 DDLSEYL
+305 SDLSEHL
-312 KDLDCRDDS
+312 MELDCRDEP

>member
-1 VDNFTKVQSIV
+1 MKGQLTV

-17 TSEHSGQRIDN
+17 TSEHSDQRIDN
-28 YLFTSLK
+28 YLFTLLK

-40 RVYRIIRKGE
+40 RIYRIIRKGE
-50 VRVNS
+50 IRING

-61 YKLNEGDNIRIPPIR
+61 YKLNEGDKIRIPPVRI
-76 VAEREPSILPSKKFQ
+76 AEREAFILPSKKLQ
-91 DSLEKCILYEDDT
+91 YSLEKNILYEDDA

-131 LTRPKTD
+131 LIRPKTD

-153 LIVAKKRSSLK
+153 LIVAKKRSTLR
-164 YLQEQMRNKRISKV
+164 YLQEQMRNRRISKV
-178 YYALTTGKWPRGMRR
+178 YRALATGKWPRGIKR

-198 MASEQKTGEKI
+198 MAFEQKTGEKI

-229 RNFTLLQASLETGRT
+229 RNFTLLEALLETGRT

-251 QHTGCPLAGDSKYG
+251 QHIGCPLAGDNKYG

-270 KGIRKSGLKRMFL
+270 KDIRKSGLKRMFL
-283 HAFKIGFSLPCGKNI
+283 HALKIGFSLPCGKNI

-305 DDLSEYL
+305 SDLSEHL
-312 KDLDCRDDS
+312 MELDCRDEP

>member
-1 VDNFTKVQSIV
+1 MKGQLTV

-17 TSEHSGQRIDN
+17 TSEHSDQRIDN
-28 YLFTSLK
+28 YLFTLLK

-40 RVYRIIRKGE
+40 RIYRIIRKGE
-50 VRVNS
+50 IRING

-61 YKLNEGDNIRIPPIR
+61 YKLNEGDKIRIPPVRI
-76 VAEREPSILPSKKFQ
+76 AEREAFILPSKKLQ
-91 DSLEKCILYEDDT
+91 YSLEKNILYEDDA

-131 LTRPKTD
+131 LIRPKTD

-153 LIVAKKRSSLK
+153 LIVAKKRSSLR
-164 YLQEQMRNKRISKV
+164 YLQEQMRSKRISKV
-178 YYALTTGKWPRGMRR
+178 YRALATGKWPRGMRR

-198 MASEQKTGEKI
+198 MAFEQKTGEKI

-229 RNFTLLQASLETGRT
+229 RNFTLLEASLETGRT

-251 QHTGCPLAGDSKYG
+251 QHIGCPLAGDSKYG

-270 KGIRKSGLKRMFL
+270 KDIRKSGLKRMFL
-283 HAFKIGFSLPCGKNI
+283 HAFKVGFSLPCGKNI

-305 DDLSEYL
+305 SDLSEHL
-312 KDLDCRDDS
+312 MELDCRDEP

>member
-1 VDNFTKVQSIV
+1 MKGQLTV

-17 TSEHSGQRIDN
+17 TSEHSDQRIDN
-28 YLFTSLK
+28 YLFTLLK

-40 RVYRIIRKGE
+40 RIYRIIRKGE
-50 VRVNS
+50 IRING

-61 YKLNEGDNIRIPPIR
+61 YKLNEGDKIRIPPVRI
-76 VAEREPSILPSKKFQ
+76 AEREAFILPSKKLQ
-91 DSLEKCILYEDDT
+91 YLLEKNILYEDDA

-117 GGSGIKL
+117 GGSGIKF

-131 LTRPKTD
+131 LIRPKTD
-138 YFELV
+138 YFELA

-153 LIVAKKRSSLK
+153 LIVAKKRSTLR
-164 YLQEQMRNKRISKV
+164 YLQEQMRNRRISKV
-178 YYALTTGKWPRGMRR
+178 YRALATGKWPRGIKR

-198 MASEQKTGEKI
+198 MAFEQKTGEKI

-229 RNFTLLQASLETGRT
+229 RNFTLLEASLETGRT

-251 QHTGCPLAGDSKYG
+251 QHIGCPLAGDSKYG

-270 KGIRKSGLKRMFL
+270 KDIRKSGLKRMFL

-305 DDLSEYL
+305 SDLSEHL
-312 KDLDCRDDS
+312 MKLDCRDEP

>member
-1 VDNFTKVQSIV
+1 MKGQLTV

-17 TSEHSGQRIDN
+17 TSEHSDQRIDN
-28 YLFTSLK
+28 YLFTLLK

-40 RVYRIIRKGE
+40 RIYRIIRKGE
-50 VRVNS
+50 IRING

-61 YKLNEGDNIRIPPIR
+61 YKLNEGDKIRIPPVRI
-76 VAEREPSILPSKKFQ
+76 AEREAFILPSKKLQ
-91 DSLEKCILYEDDT
+91 YSLEKNILYEDDA

-131 LTRPKTD
+131 LIRPKTD

-153 LIVAKKRSSLK
+153 LIVAKKRSSLR
-164 YLQEQMRNKRISKV
+164 YLQEQMRNRRISKV
-178 YYALTTGKWPRGMRR
+178 YRALATGKWPRGMRR

-198 MASEQKTGEKI
+198 MAFEQKTGEKI

-229 RNFTLLQASLETGRT
+229 RNFTLLEALLETGRT

-251 QHTGCPLAGDSKYG
+251 QHIGCPLAGDNKYG

-270 KGIRKSGLKRMFL
+270 KDIRKSGLKRMFL
-283 HAFKIGFSLPCGKNI
+283 HALKIGFSLPCGKNI

-305 DDLSEYL
+305 SDLSEHL
-312 KDLDCRDDS
+312 MELDCRDEP

>member
-1 VDNFTKVQSIV
+1 MKGQLTV

-17 TSEHSGQRIDN
+17 TSEHSDQRIDN
-28 YLFTSLK
+28 YLFTLLK

-40 RVYRIIRKGE
+40 RIYRIIRKGE
-50 VRVNS
+50 IRING

-61 YKLNEGDNIRIPPIR
+61 YKLNEGDKIRIPPVRI
-76 VAEREPSILPSKKFQ
+76 AEREAFILPSKKLQ
-91 DSLEKCILYEDDT
+91 YLLEKNILYEDDA

-117 GGSGIKL
+117 GGSGIKF

-131 LTRPKTD
+131 LIRPKTD
-138 YFELV
+138 YFELA

-153 LIVAKKRSSLK
+153 LIVAKKRSTLR
-164 YLQEQMRNKRISKV
+164 YLQEQMRNRRISKV
-178 YYALTTGKWPRGMRR
+178 YRALATGKWPRGMKR

-198 MASEQKTGEKI
+198 MAFEQKTGEKI

-229 RNFTLLQASLETGRT
+229 RNFTLLEASLETGRT

-251 QHTGCPLAGDSKYG
+251 QHIGCPLAGDSKYG

-270 KGIRKSGLKRMFL
+270 KDIRKSGLKRMFL

-305 DDLSEYL
+305 SDLSEHL
-312 KDLDCRDDS
+312 MELDCRDEP